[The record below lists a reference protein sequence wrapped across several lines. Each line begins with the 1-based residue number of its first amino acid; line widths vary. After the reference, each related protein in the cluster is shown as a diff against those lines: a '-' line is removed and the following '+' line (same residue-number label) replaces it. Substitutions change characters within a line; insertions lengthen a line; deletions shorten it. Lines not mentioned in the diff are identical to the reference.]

1 MFACLASDSDQS
13 ADECNNSSDTNENAN
28 SDCEEIKQ
36 ESEHKLT
43 QTKKEPTKSVQ
54 NESKKT
60 PKKLDE
66 IKHYVTLFAD
76 KIEIYAGGKKIINE
90 STIVINSETKYFL
103 MGINGS
109 GKTTTL
115 KYLYENIKGS
125 CDILMIDQEI
135 KIESTD
141 QTIGDFIL
149 YAKPELYEKYKQM
162 HELEKLDELS
172 DEQNDCYK
180 VLSEYVYSH
189 EWDKYH
195 AKSQQILHG
204 LDLAAKI
211 DDKVSNLSG
220 GWRTRLALGRSL
232 LAEPSVLFLDETNN
246 HLDLHAS
253 IWLCNYLSSYN
264 KTIVM
269 ITHQADYINSLA
281 DYIWYIGNPECTG
294 TKIYTIK
301 GKIRHLTQFLTQTKK
316 SVQDAYDKLQRKITE
331 KRKKNCTKKEV
342 DELIKKENAPRPP
355 KEYHVKIEF
364 EDVSLNIGT
373 KNIIEFKNVSFGY
386 NESSN
391 VLNNVDFSITLQSR
405 YVIVGENGA
414 GKSTLFK
421 LCTGAI
427 EPISGEIYKDDRVYV
442 AHYNQLIADTLPP
455 DMSAIEYLQSID
467 SKIDEN
473 ECRGR
478 LGRIGLKK
486 LENNDILKNKI
497 KNLSGGQ
504 KVRVALCAIQLTS
517 PSIILLD
524 EPTNSLDIESIE
536 ALIEGINKFN
546 GAIIVIT
553 HDAYLIESIK
563 DCEIVEIKNNRLIKF
578 KGEFDEYRETILD
591 S

>member
-1 MFACLASDSDQS
+1 MFACLASDSEQS
-13 ADECNNSSDTNENAN
+13 TDEYDTSSNEDE
-28 SDCEEIKQ
+28 STEEIKQ
-36 ESEHKLT
+36 EPENKPV
-43 QTKKEPTKSVQ
+43 QTNKEPVKPVQ
-54 NESKKT
+54 NK

-66 IKHYVTLFAD
+66 AKHYVTLFAD
-76 KIEIYAGGKKIINE
+76 KIEIDASCKKLINE
-90 STIVINSETKYFL
+90 SNIVINSETKYFL

-115 KYLYENIKGS
+115 KYLYEKLKDS

-135 KIESTD
+135 KIESTE

-149 YAKPELYEKYKQM
+149 YAKSELYEKYKQM

-172 DEQNDCYK
+172 DEQNDSYK
-180 VLSEYVYSH
+180 ILSEYVYSH

-204 LDLAAKI
+204 LDLASKI
-211 DDKVSNLSG
+211 NDKVSILSG

-301 GKIRHLTQFLTQTKK
+301 GKIRHLSQFLTQTKK
-316 SVQDAYDKLQRKITE
+316 TVQDAYDKLQRKIVE

-342 DELIKKENAPRPP
+342 DEMIKKENAPRPP

-386 NESSN
+386 DGSTN

-421 LCTGAI
+421 LCTGTI
-427 EPISGEIYKDDRVYV
+427 EPTSGEIYKDVRVSV

-486 LENNDILKNKI
+486 IENNDIMKNKI

-504 KVRVALCAIQLTS
+504 KVRVALCAIQLSS

-553 HDAYLIESIK
+553 HDAYLIESIR
-563 DCEIVEIKNNRLIKF
+563 DCEIVEIRDNRLIKF
-578 KGEFDEYRETILD
+578 NGEFDEYRETILD
-591 S
+591 V